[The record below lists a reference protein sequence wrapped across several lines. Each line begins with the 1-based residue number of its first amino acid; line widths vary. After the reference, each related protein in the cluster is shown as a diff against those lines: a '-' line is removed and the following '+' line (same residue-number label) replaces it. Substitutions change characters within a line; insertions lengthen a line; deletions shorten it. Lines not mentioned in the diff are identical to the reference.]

1 MIKKLMLVT
10 MTGCLFHA
18 TVSHAGP
25 VTPELGFWATD
36 GWTQFADDDGVV
48 GPGGGGQ
55 GRQRR

>member
-55 GRQRR
+55 G